1 MKTIVIDALGIHQV
15 GGGRTAIQTLLEHVF
30 RLDEETPFVVLVS
43 AHEPSWD
50 RYPNVQQRVI
60 SKGRFAVRLYL
71 QCRLPVWVRRENV
84 ALVHFTKNLGV
95 FGLPCPYIVTVHD
108 LTTLLLRD
116 QHSFAD
122 VAYWRWVEPRTV
134 RRAAR
139 VVTVSHTTATDVE
152 RFYGVPLQGIE
163 VIRWAA
169 HERFMPMKDPRRLID
184 LHQRYNLP
192 ERFILF
198 IGILARKKNLP
209 TLLRS
214 LTHLRAERPDAP
226 DVVVVG
232 RRYPQSDD
240 TESIPLIQQLG
251 LDDHVHLVGGVPDDD
266 LPLFYSASELYVL
279 PSLHEGFGIPCLE
292 AMACGTP
299 VIATRA
305 GALPEVVNDAAW
317 LLDDPMDDA
326 ALGVALE
333 RVLYDEDLR
342 QDLIRRG
349 FRRAALFSWEE
360 AARKMLN
367 VYRSVLEDSWQ
378 WTIDRSNTTESG

>member
-1 MKTIVIDALGIHQV
+1 MNKIVIDALGIHKV
-15 GGGRTAIQTLLEHVF
+15 GGGRTAIQTLLERVF

-50 RYPNVQQRVI
+50 RYTNVQQRI
-60 SKGRFAVRLYL
+60 IGKGRFAVRLYL

-108 LTTLLLRD
+108 LTTLLLRE
-116 QHSFAD
+116 QHSFPD

-134 RRAAR
+134 RGAAR
-139 VVTVSHTTATDVE
+139 VVTVSHTTAVDVE
-152 RFYGVPLQGIE
+152 RFYGVPLQNIE

-169 HERFMPMKDPRRLID
+169 HERFMPMEDPRRLID
-184 LHQRYNLP
+184 LHQRYSLP

-198 IGILARKKNLP
+198 IGILAKKKNLP

-214 LTHLRAERPDAP
+214 LAHLHARRPDAP
-226 DVVVVG
+226 DLVVVG
-232 RRYPQSDD
+232 RQYPQSDD
-240 TESIPLIQQLG
+240 TESIPLMHQLG
-251 LDDHVHLVGGVPDDD
+251 IGEHVHFVGSVPNDD

-299 VIATRA
+299 VIASRA
-305 GALPEVVNDAAW
+305 GALPEVVSDAAW
-317 LLDDPMDDA
+317 LLDDPMDDT

-333 RVLYDEDLR
+333 RVLYDEHLR
-342 QDLIRRG
+342 QDLIQQG

-360 AARKMLN
+360 AARKMLD
-367 VYRSVLEDSWQ
+367 VYRSVMEE
-378 WTIDRSNTTESG
+378 R